1 MPLLHLLILALVQ
14 GVTEFL
20 PVSSSGHLVAA
31 WAVFDSLGW
40 PVPEQAPSDRLVL
53 DVAVHVGT
61 LLAVCFY
68 FWRDLA
74 AMGAGLLRLL
84 LGRPSPGAR
93 LLFYVLVGTLPLFL
107 AGYLF
112 KDAIV
117 VLLRDLRVVAW
128 ASIGFGLLLWLAD
141 RMALTVRRLEHLTL
155 GGALFVGVAQVL
167 ALVPG
172 TSRSGITMTAARFL
186 GFERVEAARFSLL
199 LAIPAIIGAGALA
212 GVDLYES
219 GDPRLGLDALIAALV
234 AFLVALA
241 AIALMMRWL
250 RRAGFLPF
258 VVYRILFGI
267 ALLVWASELAP
278 AAG

>member
-20 PVSSSGHLVAA
+20 PISSSGHLVAA
-31 WAVFDSLGW
+31 WALFDALGW

-68 FWRDLA
+68 FWRDLG

-84 LGRPSPGAR
+84 LGRPSSGTR
-93 LLFYVLVGTLPLFL
+93 LMLYVIVGTLPLVV

-112 KDAIV
+112 KDSVV

-128 ASIGFGLLLWLAD
+128 ASIGFGILLWLAD

-155 GGALFVGVAQVL
+155 GGALFVGLAQVL

-258 VVYRILFGI
+258 VVYRILFGV